1 MKNTIKKAFFW
12 WIVFLGTIITWFLSF
27 AYTGLPTQPDKSTIT
42 QTIWNDVINKINE
55 IWNEQRFY
63 WFSAYQSTAQ
73 SLTAATPTKVNF
85 QTEDWDTSW
94 AYNTTNSRFQPTKAW
109 YYQIESSI
117 SVSTTNCQISLWV
130 FKNWSNERTMSDWST
145 LTLQWIHW
153 SAQVYLNWT
162 TDYIEIY
169 WRISTGQNLSAG
181 RANTYFQ
188 ASYLWN

>member
-42 QTIWNDVINKINE
+42 QIIWNDVINKINE

-73 SLTAATPTKVNF
+73 SLTAATRTKINF

-109 YYQIESSI
+109 YYNI
-117 SVSTTNCQISLWV
+117 NWAISLAITSTNINPRIY
-130 FKNWSNERTMSDWST
+130 KNWIILKRWTNA
-145 LTLQWIHW
+145 LQWNMWII
-153 SAQVYLNWT
+153 SATVYLNWT
-162 TDYIEIY
+162 TDYIELWWY
-169 WRISTGQNLSAG
+169 LSSSTTTITWSDY
-181 RANTYFQ
+181 TYFQ